1 MTETKLFNNV
11 KIIDSLGALAA
22 EIEKHVIATLGDS
35 LRASIRDEIISE
47 IRGKLFADTVE
58 NSVPVQESLP
68 LPVQTDMHGEPVN
81 SEPVKNSR
89 RVPAEY
95 WKTYQ
100 RPLSRKHHKMITV
113 LDERPFKTISKIA
126 DRVGLKPATVQQY
139 LYDLQDHG
147 YKLQT
152 RKCNHRWGR
161 NGKRGHRK
169 MYRLAASQ

>member
-1 MTETKLFNNV
+1 MTKTKLFDNEAV
-11 KIIDSLGALAA
+11 LDAIAHLGV

-35 LRASIRDEIISE
+35 LRASIRDEIVSE
-47 IRGKLFADTVE
+47 IRGKLFDDTVK
-58 NSVPVQESLP
+58 NSAP
-68 LPVQTDMHGEPVN
+68 LPMTDLHGEPVN
-81 SEPVKNSR
+81 SAPVTKPR
-89 RVPAEY
+89 RISAEY

-113 LDERPFKTISKIA
+113 LNGRRFQTVSEIA
-126 DRVGLKPATVQQY
+126 SRVGLKSTTVQQY

-147 YKLQT
+147 HDIQA
-152 RKCNHRWGR
+152 RKVSYRYGR

>member
-1 MTETKLFNNV
+1 MMKKTPDHLVKRFLKLADDFE
-11 KIIDSLGALAA
+11 AFY
-22 EIEKHVIATLGDS
+22 
-35 LRASIRDEIISE
+35 RQDERE
-47 IRGKLFADTVE
+47 RVFADLRDALSISREDLFGSPTVE
-58 NSVPVQESLP
+58 PQP
-68 LPVQTDMHGEPVN
+68 QPVQTDMHGMMLNGEPEN

-89 RVPAEY
+89 RIPAEY

-113 LDERPFKTISKIA
+113 LNGRRFFTVSEIA
-126 DRVGLKPATVQQY
+126 DRVGLKSTTVQQY

-147 YKLQT
+147 HDIQT
-152 RKCNHRWGR
+152 RKVSYRYGR

>member
-1 MTETKLFNNV
+1 MSKTSLFKNDAILDAVVKLGN
-11 KIIDSLGALAA
+11 

-35 LRASIRDEIISE
+35 LRASIREEIISE

-58 NSVPVQESLP
+58 NSAP
-68 LPVQTDMHGEPVN
+68 LPESDPQPMTDLHGEPVT
-81 SEPVKNSR
+81 SAPVKKHR
-89 RVPAEY
+89 RIPAEY

-100 RPLSRKHHKMITV
+100 RPLSEKHHAMITV
-113 LDERPFKTISKIA
+113 LRGAKWLTTSQIA
-126 DRVGLKPATVQQY
+126 KSVDLKATTVQQY

-147 YKLQT
+147 LPVQS
-152 RKCNHRWGR
+152 RKTNWRYGR